1 MKREHKRATLKAY
14 LDLNQLLGVYRGSHE
29 ENRVFSLEHKEKKTF
44 DLLLLWLK
52 KNLFKV
58 TDELF
63 SQQYLHYFT
72 LFSTLF
78 SLLMLI
84 LGFSTGFALL
94 SYSGVEPVNV
104 IYLLLVMVGLPL
116 LSMSLTLLSMVTGG
130 IGANFF
136 AHLSPL
142 YYLEKL
148 LNFLPFSKKID
159 FSELPFS
166 STLTKWL
173 FLQRVQ
179 LFSFLFSLGLF
190 FSLILMIVSKD
201 IAFGW
206 SSTLQVD
213 VSSFQTLLSTL
224 GLPWQSFLSSTIP
237 SVELVEISHYFRLG
251 EHLDAELIANADKLG
266 AWWKF
271 LAMATLTYALLL
283 RLLFLWVT
291 TVFLNKQIRK
301 EMLLLDGVEQL
312 LGEFETPYV
321 STQSFKEEKHL
332 ETTSDKTR
340 VSESKL
346 VENYHDLLVW
356 NFSKEDLLMIEDHFH
371 VHADCEYVV
380 GGRNSFSEDQKV
392 IVELEKNIL
401 LCVKAWEPPTMDFMD
416 FVEEILLKKEVL
428 KVAVL
433 PLGTISHG
441 FKSQTKDLEMWAN
454 KLSNLESKKLGVI
467 DV

>member
-14 LDLNQLLGVYRGSHE
+14 LDLNQLLSVYRGSHE
-29 ENRVFSLEHKEKKTF
+29 ENRVFALEHKKKKSF
-44 DLLLLWLK
+44 ELLLLWLN
-52 KNLFKV
+52 KNIFRV

-72 LFSTLF
+72 LFSTVF

-94 SYSGVEPVNV
+94 SYSGAEPVNV

-190 FSLILMIVSKD
+190 SSLILMIISKD

-213 VSSFQTLLSTL
+213 VASFQTLLATL
-224 GLPWQSFLSSTIP
+224 GFPWQSFVPSAIP
-237 SVELVEISHYFRLG
+237 SVELVEVSHYFRLG
-251 EHLDAELIANADKLG
+251 EHLDAALIANADKLG

-283 RLLFLWVT
+283 RLLFWWIT
-291 TVFLNKQIRK
+291 TVLLNKQIKK
-301 EMLLLDGVEQL
+301 EMLLLDGVKQL
-312 LGEFETPYV
+312 FVEFETPYV
-321 STQSFKEEKHL
+321 STQAFRDEHHL
-332 ETTSDKTR
+332 DMTAHKTR

-346 VENYHDLLVW
+346 VENYHALLVW

-371 VHADCEYVV
+371 VYAECEYVV

-428 KVAVL
+428 KVDVL
-433 PLGTISHG
+433 PLGTTSNG
-441 FKSQTKDLEMWAN
+441 FKSQTKDLEMWIS
-454 KLSNLESKKLGVI
+454 KLSNFESKKLGVI